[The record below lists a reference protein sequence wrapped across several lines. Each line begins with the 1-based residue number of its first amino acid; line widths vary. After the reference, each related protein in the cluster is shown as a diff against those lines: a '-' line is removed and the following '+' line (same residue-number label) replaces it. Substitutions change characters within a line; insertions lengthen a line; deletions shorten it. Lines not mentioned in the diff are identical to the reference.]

1 VGRSNGRRDMVT
13 MSRRE
18 WNTLLGFIGQLGER
32 LHEFVDIVEEFSWRF
47 DEDDLTEEEGEDDD
61 DYPVAW

>member
-1 VGRSNGRRDMVT
+1 

-18 WNTLLGFIGQLGER
+18 WNTLLGFIGQRGER
-32 LHEFVDIVEEFSWRF
+32 LHEFIDIVEEFSWRF
-47 DEDDLTEEEGEDDD
+47 IEDDLTEEEGDSEDDD